1 MTNFIGDVATLEVD
15 SSCVDLGS
23 YVSYQDLHYSN
34 DQHVSNKWTNYF
46 EVYDEAFSKYIGNK
60 PDVLEIGV
68 QNGGGLQIAKEYFK
82 NGNIYGIDIN
92 PEVCKMHLGDN
103 IKTYCF
109 NAVNKDDFDSNMGAI
124 KFDTILD
131 DGSHMNSDVIQ
142 TFKNLFERVKP
153 GGVYVIEDLQTSYYD
168 GIGFDGGYL
177 KKDSSIEFLKGFVDL
192 LNAYHVDGMVS
203 RNGYVL
209 PFIRDLSDSDRY
221 IFEWL
226 GSVTFHDG
234 IAYVRKLSAA
244 REYVHELS
252 QSGKHCPIQCFN

>member
-1 MTNFIGDVATLEVD
+1 MVDFVGDVGVVGSDL
-15 SSCVDLGS
+15 SCIDTNQHVNYKDL
-23 YVSYQDLHYSN
+23 YYAN
-34 DQHVSNKWTNYF
+34 DQNLSHKYTNYF
-46 EVYDEAFSKYIGNK
+46 EVYDEAFSKYIDKK

-68 QNGGGLQIAKEYFK
+68 QNGGGLQLADKYFK
-82 NGNIYGIDIN
+82 NGRIYGIDIN
-92 PEVCKMHLGDN
+92 PEVCKMYLGNN

-109 NAVNKDDFDSNMGAI
+109 DAVDKESFENNMGSI

-131 DGSHMNSDVIQ
+131 DGSHLNADVIK
-142 TFKNLFERVKP
+142 TFEHLFERVKP

-168 GIGFDGGYL
+168 GAGFDGGYL
-177 KKDSSIEFLKGFVDL
+177 KKESSIEFLKGFVDL
-192 LNAYHVDGMVS
+192 LNAYHVDGRES
-203 RNGYVL
+203 RDGYIL
-209 PFIRDLSDSDRY
+209 PFIRGLSDSDRY

-244 REYVHELS
+244 REHIHEVN